1 MRPVELIIKG
11 VNKTRAAFSGIRRS
25 FARMKSWAGGAL
37 KGLRSLGR
45 GFAKVAG
52 LAVGMGAAIAAAGAW
67 TVKKFAEQERAVNS
81 LESALKSF
89 GDETESLMPKF
100 KKLASAIQEETGAA
114 DENTLQMMAQI
125 RNLGIM
131 PENMEKATKGALGLA
146 KALDRDTS
154 TMARYV
160 ALALQGETTMLQ
172 RYIPALQLATSEAEK
187 QAIVTDLMARGY
199 KQLKASLNT
208 VSGQWKGL
216 TGNIGDTAEMI
227 GRAISE
233 GLELKTVFAEWSRG
247 IKKFQESEA
256 FDKIR
261 ERIKGMLQDARAL
274 LSILSTSSESRDKAL
289 LIMGDILKLSLVVG
303 AEKAVEVLKGA
314 ATVIG
319 ELIGD
324 AAASKLNPIVAKGSE
339 AAIDSLKGKET
350 RRRFERWEES
360 DEGQKLL
367 KEGTPLEI
375 QLGKRDAAIRIQQ
388 GLEREQRFTPEGAT
402 RAKENAVDYATERR
416 FEKWKESDEN
426 QKIEQKIRSESSD
439 EEVMN
444 RREEAKKDIRRV
456 VEEAIGSASVTP
468 GPTKSEGTLGDKIT
482 ELDALITQEKEKEVP
497 KPDPIADKPDTIADK
512 PGPVADKPDLAKSAR
527 QSVGLGDIFESFYGQ
542 QEQRSEELELAR
554 RTAEAVEEMVRV
566 AASDK
571 QGGMKG
577 G

>member
-11 VNKTRAAFSGIRRS
+11 VNKTRGAFRGIRRS

-146 KALDRDTS
+146 KALDRDTA

-187 QAIVTDLMARGY
+187 QAIVTDIMTKGY
-199 KQLKASLNT
+199 QQLEGEMDT

-319 ELIGD
+319 ELIG
-324 AAASKLNPIVAKGSE
+324 AAAMSELNPVAKKASEGGSAYEEKKEVDRRYYQEWKPSEEGRKATRERDYGKMGE
-339 AAIDSLKGKET
+339 AK
-350 RRRFERWEES
+350 RRIEQEVKQDFDPDAKQTDYAEKKAAEQLFENWEKS
-360 DEGQKLL
+360 TEGQKVLT
-367 KEGTPLEI
+367 EGTEEE
-375 QLGKRDAAIRIQQ
+375 KTVARRAAMEEAR
-388 GLEREQRFTPEGAT
+388 R
-402 RAKENAVDYATERR
+402 RAAEVTEKVEN
-416 FEKWKESDEN
+416 KWKE
-426 QKIEQKIRSESSD
+426 
-439 EEVMN
+439 
-444 RREEAKKDIRRV
+444 
-456 VEEAIGSASVTP
+456 GG
-468 GPTKSEGTLGDKIT
+468 GPTESEGNLDDKLAELGT
-482 ELDALITQEKEKEVP
+482 LITQEKEKEIP
-497 KPDPIADKPDTIADK
+497 ESRLLNPFLPEADDDKPDPVADKPD
-512 PGPVADKPDLAKSAR
+512 PVADKPDLAKSAR

-542 QEQRSEELELAR
+542 QQRNEELTLAR
-554 RTAEAVEEMVRV
+554 RTADAAEET
-566 AASDK
+566 AKNTA
-571 QGGMKG
+571 GGKNG
-577 G
+577 GFRAG